1 MKGSKAELKE
11 YVDLQ
16 TSLAGKVRAAES
28 AERVDEVVKEYAQ
41 LAASFKERVVDD
53 RKHIL
58 RVLDAVEKSRREGK
72 EGEVEVEVA
81 ARQALDEQVRACD
94 RVILS
99 LINEARACLDT
110 INVVQGEEK
119 ES

>member
-72 EGEVEVEVA
+72 EGEVEVA